1 LVKVLLY
8 DANTNSTIQIS
19 ELKTGFDSGTGLTLQ
34 NNDTYKLIAYT
45 PNGKTNIGSTNFFT
59 VSGSCSSGICH
70 EIVPVSTANVTF
82 PQGTLQNIQHSCTV
96 TSNNVTNS
104 SSVSCSYSSTTGASY
119 NVSLLMNKTG
129 AIFAFTNDNVCT
141 KTLDAASGTLNCVV
155 NQTNATQYTYV
166 LNLRYDN
173 YTYALE
179 TGLVGTQQ
187 TSYGPNGYFL
197 MALLLAT
204 VALAFVTRNAN
215 FVVVGFTAGWVAGS
229 LLGLAYAPGLTDG
242 FLVIVAAFI
251 LYLINRR

>member
-1 LVKVLLY
+1 MLAVL
-8 DANTNSTIQIS
+8 TGTIS
-19 ELKTGFDSGTGLTLQ
+19 SH
-34 NNDTYKLIAYT
+34 T
-45 PNGKTNIGSTNFFT
+45 P
-59 VSGSCSSGICH
+59 
-70 EIVPVSTANVTF
+70 EEQEPE
-82 PQGTLQNIQHSCTV
+82 
-96 TSNNVTNS
+96 
-104 SSVSCSYSSTTGASY
+104 
-119 NVSLLMNKTG
+119 TG

-141 KTLDAASGTLNCVV
+141 KTMDAASGTLNCVV